1 MGPTGSQFH
10 ISSVATH
17 SGSDISKSTVVEILE
32 QDGIAESVATTL
44 LLWGPAVTSSSL
56 SLIEQID
63 KMQSYSTMQ

>member
-44 LLWGPAVTSSSL
+44 LL
-56 SLIEQID
+56 
-63 KMQSYSTMQ
+63 